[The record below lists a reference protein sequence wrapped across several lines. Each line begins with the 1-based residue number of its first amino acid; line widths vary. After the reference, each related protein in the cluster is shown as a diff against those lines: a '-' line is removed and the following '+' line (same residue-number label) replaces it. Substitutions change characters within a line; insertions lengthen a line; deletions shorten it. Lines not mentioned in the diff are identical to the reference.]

1 MLFLCNKEFKLRE
14 NLDFRTCGW
23 YAEKIGSLKRGVKSS
38 TPLNNLMSLHWDCP
52 IDPMHQ
58 VFLGTG
64 KILTKLIIS
73 LLKGNNLIKVEKAI
87 KDVKVPFDVKHRP

>member
-1 MLFLCNKEFKLRE
+1 
-14 NLDFRTCGW
+14 
-23 YAEKIGSLKRGVKSS
+23 
-38 TPLNNLMSLHWDCP
+38 MSLPWDCP

-73 LLKGNNLIKVEKAI
+73 MLKGNNLIKVEKAI
-87 KDVKVPFDVKHRP
+87 KDVKVPFDVKHRPKSLGGVNLWKAFDIQNVFFSTFVL